1 MLGASSEEVSDN
13 ILINSTV
20 AQMRK
25 EKMRSIEWNGQ
36 VLASGCWITSV
47 FFYGITS
54 TGDWLQ
60 LVAASCWMISNVAA
74 VFSIRG

>member
-1 MLGASSEEVSDN
+1 MLGASSEEVSDK

-36 VLASGCWITSV
+36 FLASGCWITSV

-60 LVAASCWMISNVAA
+60 LVAASCWMISNIAA